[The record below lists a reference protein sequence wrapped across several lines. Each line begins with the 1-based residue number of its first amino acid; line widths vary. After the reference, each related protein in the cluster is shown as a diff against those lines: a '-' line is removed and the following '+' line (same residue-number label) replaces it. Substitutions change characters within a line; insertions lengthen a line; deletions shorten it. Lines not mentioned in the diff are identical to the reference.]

1 MPKTAS
7 ALSASRKVDL
17 PMLRAKQSSDS
28 GEAFPGIH
36 LPSEIW
42 LENWAAT
49 CSPNVI
55 LKSGFEVDMAT
66 LR

>member
-28 GEAFPGIH
+28 GEAFPRHPFAFGD
-36 LPSEIW
+36 LVGELGRNLLAECDPEEW
-42 LENWAAT
+42 
-49 CSPNVI
+49 
-55 LKSGFEVDMAT
+55 F
-66 LR
+66 